1 MSQIQAN
8 SVHADLIYSDGT
20 SSFLDVLR
28 ICNQQVIG
36 SSPIAGST
44 SNSLLE
50 SILRLHKNFQLA
62 ATGQLAAHLLPK
74 IQSMQPNPEPHRS
87 YGRRLFLRSCDA
99 ISGKAAFSDPQA
111 VRVGILR

>member
-1 MSQIQAN
+1 MPPEIKVRVVCVTNAGIAQLVEQ
-8 SVHADLIYSDGT
+8 L
-20 SSFLDVLR
+20 

-50 SILRLHKNFQLA
+50 WILRLHKNFQLA
-62 ATGQLAAHLLPK
+62 ATGQLTAHLLPK
-74 IQSMQPNPEPHRS
+74 IQSVQPNPEPHRA
-87 YGRRLFLRSCDA
+87 YGRRLFWRSCEA

>member
-50 SILRLHKNFQLA
+50 WILRLHKNFQLA
-62 ATGQLAAHLLPK
+62 ATGQLTAHLLPK
-74 IQSMQPNPEPHRS
+74 IQSVQPNPEPHRA
-87 YGRRLFLRSCDA
+87 YGRRLFC
-99 ISGKAAFSDPQA
+99 AAAKQSAAKQPFQ
-111 VRVGILR
+111 ILKQLG